1 MTDKEA
7 FEIVLARAEV
17 HIMENDLDDKETFKD
32 TWGAV
37 LQMQKYEDDFPKKL
51 ENTCELD

>member
-7 FEIVLARAEV
+7 FKIVLARAEV
-17 HIMENDLDDKETFKD
+17 HIMENDLDDKETLKA

-37 LQMQKYEDDFPKKL
+37 QQMQKYEENFPNKS
-51 ENTCELD
+51 ED

>member
-37 LQMQKYEDDFPKKL
+37 LQMQKYEDDFPNKL
-51 ENTCELD
+51 EN

>member
-7 FEIVLARAEV
+7 FEIILARAEV
-17 HIMENDLDDKETFKD
+17 HIMENDEGKEYEE

-37 LQMQKYEDDFPKKL
+37 EIMQKYEDDFPNKS
-51 ENTCELD
+51 EN

>member
-7 FEIVLARAEV
+7 FEIVLSRAEV
-17 HIMENDLDDKETFKD
+17 HIMENDLDCKETFKA

-37 LQMQKYEDDFPKKL
+37 LKMQKYEDDFPNKL
-51 ENTCELD
+51 EEENGN

>member
-7 FEIVLARAEV
+7 FKIVLARAEV
-17 HIMENDLDDKETFKD
+17 HIMENDLDDKETFKA

-37 LQMQKYEDDFPKKL
+37 LQMQKYEDDFPNKL
-51 ENTCELD
+51 ED